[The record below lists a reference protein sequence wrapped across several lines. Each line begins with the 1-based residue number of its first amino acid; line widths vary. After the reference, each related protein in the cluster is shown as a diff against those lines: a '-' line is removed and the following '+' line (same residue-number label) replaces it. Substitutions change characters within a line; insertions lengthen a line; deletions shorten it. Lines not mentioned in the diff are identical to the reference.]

1 MKTLTLDQLKAA
13 AGTTIFTV
21 KFIKRGDG
29 SLRTMNAMFGVRK
42 HLKGGTLGYE
52 PAKKNLMG
60 CYDVK
65 GGPDSAPG
73 YKMINLE
80 TLIELRL
87 RGTIYTWK
95 DGMFIE
101 KEKENENEK

>member
-1 MKTLTLDQLKAA
+1 MKTLTIDQLKSA

-21 KFIKRGDG
+21 KFVKRQTGEV
-29 SLRTMNAMFGVRK
+29 RTMNAMFGVTK
-42 HLKGGTLGYE
+42 HLQGGTLGYD

-65 GGPDSAPG
+65 GGPTSGPG

-80 TLIELRL
+80 TLIELKL
-87 RGTIYTWK
+87 RGTTYTWK
-95 DGMFIE
+95 DGMFQE
-101 KEKENENEK
+101 KETEE